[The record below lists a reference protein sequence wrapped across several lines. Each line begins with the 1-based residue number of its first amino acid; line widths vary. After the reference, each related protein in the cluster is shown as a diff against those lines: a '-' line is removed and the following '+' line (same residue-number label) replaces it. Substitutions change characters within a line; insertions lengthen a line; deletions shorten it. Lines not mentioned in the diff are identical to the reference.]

1 MEARMLR
8 MDEFNKVRKEFLV
21 NKKSI
26 YKIAQEY
33 NRSWATINS
42 IVSIPEHKVELR
54 GKRNK
59 KNYVITPEVLC
70 KINELIEF
78 EVTHKVP
85 KKQRFTANFIFKKVK
100 LECNYTGS
108 VKRIRTMVA
117 IARKEFKATNVKTF
131 LNLDFE
137 IGKYLQVDHGE
148 AELIING
155 NQFIGYLFVGSV
167 PGAVLR
173 FCQFYPTK
181 AAEAWGAFHE
191 ECFQYFGGVFSNAM
205 YDNDSVLKINKTDD
219 ETKFALELQMHYG
232 FKSIYCTKAS
242 GWEKGAVEN
251 GVGYCRRN
259 FLAGLPEF
267 NSLTELNIYLID
279 QCDAL
284 LETKHYISGKPLREY
299 LETVKEKLLP
309 LNPGKQWGRY
319 DDFIINNFQQFTYQD
334 HSYSVPES
342 FVGSKVKVFITVNEI
357 IAYDYDKK
365 IATHPRKFFT
375 GEDSLLLD
383 HYLDQLIK
391 KPGAIPHARVLKIE
405 NFTSSLLNYWVKLK
419 DKHGEKEG
427 NLQFIMTLKL
437 KRQSSSEDFEMA
449 VEMAMSYEAILYD
462 GVKSILNQIQI
473 EQVRSI
479 EDHPTLLSDDHFN
492 MDQYYELQGVQL
504 D

>member
-8 MDEFNKVRKEFLV
+8 MDEFNKIRKEFLI

-33 NRSWATINS
+33 NRSWATVASIIN
-42 IVSIPEHKVELR
+42 IPEHKVEMR
-54 GKRNK
+54 GKRSK

-78 EVTHKVP
+78 EVTHKVS
-85 KKQRFTANFIFKKVK
+85 KKQRFTAKCIFKKVK
-100 LECNYTGS
+100 EECHYTGS
-108 VKRIRTMVA
+108 AKRIRTIVA
-117 IARKEFKATNVKTF
+117 IARKEFKSNNAATF

-148 AELIING
+148 VELIING
-155 NQFIGYLFVGSV
+155 YKFIGYLFVGSV

-173 FCQFYPTK
+173 YCQFYPTK

-191 ECFQYFGGVFSNAM
+191 DCFQYFGGVFSNAI
-205 YDNDSVLKINKTDD
+205 YDNDSVLKINKTGD
-219 ETKFALELQMHYG
+219 ETKFALELQIHYG
-232 FKSIYCTKAS
+232 FKSIYCTKAA

-267 NSLTELNIYLID
+267 SSLDELNIYLVE

-284 LETKHYISGKPLREY
+284 LETAHYISKKPLSDY
-299 LETVKEKLLP
+299 METVKKNLLP
-309 LNPGKQWGRY
+309 LNPGRQWGRY
-319 DDFIINNFQQFTYQD
+319 EDFIVNNFQQFTYQD
-334 HSYSVPES
+334 HAYSVPES
-342 FVGSKVKVFITVNEI
+342 FVGAKVKAHITVDGVVVYDGDKQ
-357 IAYDYDKK
+357 IAL
-365 IATHPRKFFT
+365 HPRKFFI

-383 HYLDQLIK
+383 HYLNQLVR
-391 KPGAIPHARVLKIE
+391 KPGAIPHARVMKSEL
-405 NFTSSLLNYWVKLK
+405 FTSTLVKYWGKLK
-419 DKHGEKEG
+419 DKHGEKDG
-427 NLQFIMTLKL
+427 NLQFVTTLIL

-449 VEMAMSYEAILYD
+449 VALAMSYEAISYD
-462 GVKSILNQIQI
+462 GVKSILHQIQI

-479 EDHPTLLSDDHFN
+479 EDHPTLLSEDHFN
-492 MDQYYELQGVQL
+492 MDQYYDLQGVQL